1 MIIDRPQAKLAAK
14 NCMRTARV
22 SPYQIALVYVL
33 ITLGLSAFD
42 TFMTQM
48 FGVEYY
54 LDAYMV
60 MLMPSG
66 INWFITILIGLIGII
81 LQAGFTAY
89 CLAIRRGKEMP
100 LTTLFDGF
108 SIAGKLILL
117 EVVMYIFIF
126 LWSLLFIIPGL
137 IAAYRYR
144 FALYNLLENPDI
156 GIMEAISLSKE
167 QTRGYKWQLFVLD
180 LSFLGW
186 AILSC
191 FTFGLLLIWLQPYMT
206 LTDIAFYD
214 TICAQKGMTA
224 SGQSGW
230 QQGSPE
236 GASGQYDYDW
246 NHQNSHWNAAPTQT
260 ETPTQTEAPAEAK
273 EPQSP
278 MPPTLGEGEVP
289 AAPEPPAQPADDPW
303 KSVKEENPWKRFDED
318 QKE

>member
-1 MIIDRPQAKLAAK
+1 MIIDRPQAKQAAK
-14 NCMRTARV
+14 NCMRTARI
-22 SPYQIALVYVL
+22 SPYQIGLVYII
-33 ITLGLSAFD
+33 ITFALSAFD
-42 TFMTQM
+42 QFMTRM

-54 LDAYMV
+54 LDAFTV
-60 MLMPSG
+60 VLMPSG
-66 INWFITILIGLIGII
+66 INWFITILVGLIGII
-81 LQAGFTAY
+81 LQAGFVTY

-126 LWSLLFIIPGL
+126 LWTMLFIIPGI
-137 IAAYRYR
+137 IACYRYR

-156 GIMEAISLSKE
+156 GIMEAIGLSKE

-186 AILSC
+186 LILDVC
-191 FTFGLLLIWLQPYMT
+191 TLGFLGIWLTPYMT

-230 QQGSPE
+230 HQGAPE
-236 GASGQYDYDW
+236 EAPGQYDYDW
-246 NHQNSHWNAAPTQT
+246 NHQNSNWNAAPNQP
-260 ETPTQTEAPAEAK
+260 ETPVAPE
-273 EPQSP
+273 EPQP
-278 MPPTLGEGEVP
+278 PTPPTLGEGEVP
-289 AAPEPPAQPADDPW
+289 AAPEPPAPPVDDPW
-303 KSVKEENPWKRFDED
+303 KSVKEDDPWKRFDTD
-318 QKE
+318 KKD

>member
-22 SPYQIALVYVL
+22 SPYQIGLVYIL

-42 TFMTQM
+42 TSMTQA
-48 FGVEYY
+48 FGVEYVVDPVY
-54 LDAYMV
+54 YTTV
-60 MLMPSG
+60 LMPSG

-81 LQAGFTAY
+81 LEAGFVTY

-117 EVVMYIFIF
+117 NIVIGTLIF
-126 LWSLLFIIPGL
+126 LWTLLFIIPGL
-137 IAAYRYR
+137 IACYRYR

-186 AILSC
+186 LILDVC
-191 FTFGLLLIWLQPYMT
+191 TLGFLGIWLTPYMT

-230 QQGSPE
+230 HQGAPE
-236 GASGQYDYDW
+236 DAPGQYDYDW
-246 NHQNSHWNAAPTQT
+246 NHQNSNWNAAPTQT
-260 ETPTQTEAPAEAK
+260 DAPAKAK
-273 EPQSP
+273 EPQPP

-303 KSVKEENPWKRFDED
+303 KSVKEEDPWKRFDED